1 MLCKQGWRRGAG
13 RGTEGRARC
22 DGSEAGQLEGV
33 VGPCGS
39 SPLSVLMLSVKEKT
53 QVIQ

>member
-1 MLCKQGWRRGAG
+1 MLQCASKGAC

-22 DGSEAGQLEGV
+22 GGSDAGQWEGM

-39 SPLSVLMLSVKEKT
+39 SLLPALMLSVKEKT
-53 QVIQ
+53 QVIN